1 MIIGITGSFGAGK
14 GEVVQHLLARYG
26 FTHYSTS
33 GFITEEV
40 RRRGLT
46 VDRDAMASVANDLR
60 KEHGPSYIV
69 DTLYARAETAGG
81 NVVIE
86 SLRAP
91 AEVARIRELGGYVIG
106 VDADAKVRY
115 ERAHARGTEKDNV
128 TFEYFLEQE
137 KREQNPGDP
146 TKQNVFEALK
156 QSDVVIQN
164 SGTKDELYAR
174 VDEVM
179 RQWT

>member
-14 GEVVQHLLARYG
+14 GEVVQRLIAAYG

-40 RRRGLT
+40 RRRGLV
-46 VDRDAMASVANDLR
+46 VDRDAMAAVANDLR
-60 KEHGPSYIV
+60 REHGPSYIV
-69 DTLYARAETAGG
+69 DTLYARAEEAGG

-91 AEVARIRELGGYVIG
+91 AEVARIRELGGHVIG
-106 VDADAKVRY
+106 VDADTRVRY
-115 ERAHARGTEKDNV
+115 DRAYARGTEKDHV

-137 KREQNPGDP
+137 KREQNPDDP
-146 TKQNVFEALK
+146 TKQNIFEALK
-156 QSDVVIQN
+156 LSDVVIPN
-164 SGTKDELYAR
+164 NGTKEELYER
-174 VDEVM
+174 VDAVM
-179 RQWT
+179 HRWE